1 MKYRH
6 IHILA
11 ALFLIVGMAMQFVM
25 AYRQVMRHQQ
35 ENARLESD
43 RKVMSH
49 ESQIANGIQMGIL
62 RHDFPQDE
70 TLELYTDGVTEARG
84 RTQQMMGME
93 RWMDM
98 AAHDADLL
106 EAVKRY
112 IGTAEPTD
120 DITLMTIS
128 RKSGVRAQTND

>member
-11 ALFLIVGMAMQFVM
+11 ALFLIVGMAMQFVV

-49 ESQIANGIQMGIL
+49 ELQI
-62 RHDFPQDE
+62 
-70 TLELYTDGVTEARG
+70 
-84 RTQQMMGME
+84 
-93 RWMDM
+93 
-98 AAHDADLL
+98 
-106 EAVKRY
+106 AVKRY